1 MEKNVNL
8 KKDGHNLQPHLTNK
22 QEIHN
27 LFKLVDRDIKDAEI
41 KQLSTD
47 RRFATAYNA
56 ALQLATIVAH
66 AAGYRVK
73 GGTGHHWTT
82 ILSFPN
88 FMGKAQKMRADYFN
102 ACRAKR
108 NVTDY
113 DRAGEISD
121 FELKELLKE
130 VVDFKHDVI
139 NWLRTNYPDLL
150 S

>member
-1 MEKNVNL
+1 
-8 KKDGHNLQPHLTNK
+8 
-22 QEIHN
+22 
-27 LFKLVDRDIKDAEI
+27 
-41 KQLSTD
+41 
-47 RRFATAYNA
+47 
-56 ALQLATIVAH
+56 
-66 AAGYRVK
+66 
-73 GGTGHHWTT
+73 
-82 ILSFPN
+82 
-88 FMGKAQKMRADYFN
+88 MGKAQKMRADYFN